1 MSLQTNK
8 RVRIVEIM
16 TITQPASPPPPIQQ
30 SQDGVTV
37 GIPSINGATTTA
49 VMIPSPT
56 GGSLALVSALCNPE
70 QHALHLAA
78 IEARD
83 KALSDPTTYAPLL
96 VQLLYILIG
105 CNQPE
110 QMIQSMNPNELYV
123 WQQSDQG
130 VAMNRLQQNPSLW
143 IPFGQTAGLILKN
156 ALIRPPVH
164 PNNINQVIT
173 VPQTESKQIQETLL
187 LALQQCN
194 TYNHYELVSVVT
206 STISSVAVSEDGIQ
220 PYLHISNWSN
230 LISTILYTIEQY
242 QQYTIHSITSQ
253 QPEQSNLSIT
263 NSYNANG
270 SIQLLQKML
279 EDGPGEIPEMDLD
292 QIVTKLIRLLLPIS
306 SSLIGNN
313 TDITTLTA
321 TAEHLYDHHLA
332 SIRIVAL
339 QCLATCMSRDDLF
352 PSTFVAHWTE
362 YIAGLSHLANISSN
376 MDTNT
381 TMNQPVDPNFQKHIN
396 STITTTNVTIRKW
409 VCRNIVT
416 VLQTRTEYIIPYL
429 QELCPFML
437 SATTSSPTTTN
448 EASSVAL
455 EACDFWLTFATLDD
469 SVVSGT
475 IHDIVAT
482 YLPHLIPTLLQNMIY
497 PYEKQQEL
505 EWLNSVQQQE
515 ETSVITNDIRPIFH
529 KSRAAT
535 KHAGGNNATTNNN
548 YGSNADDDDDDD
560 DDFGDGDDDDEF
572 DEDDDDGWTVRK
584 CAAAS
589 LDALSNL
596 YGGDI
601 ILPHL
606 LPSLEIGLQASNEPW
621 KQEACIMALGAI
633 AEGCYEEMTDHMT
646 QIYPY
651 LMNILATESSVNGNN
666 DQGNNT
672 NGTVRPQ
679 LPQLKCMAAWTAGQY
694 AVWVV
699 EQVQANVQGHL
710 LAELSELLL
719 KNLSDNNTRVQIAC
733 GAAFGVLVGAAGDL
747 LTPYLEPIM
756 NALSA
761 TLMRYHGRSL
771 LTIIDVFGTLGE
783 CVGPAIAEGTLPS
796 LYAPALMQLW
806 DNLIKTS
813 GISASA
819 HLRDRTVIPLMESLA
834 SIALSCG
841 TNFQPYALDCF
852 NNSMSIIE
860 YVTLA
865 LAVSSDD
872 AIVREEDVDPLVA
885 AADLIDSMVEG
896 LGSNFTALLNSSPRY
911 GPQFLNMLVSLCKH
925 EVSGVRMSALALV
938 GDLTRNTP
946 AVLQPALPQII
957 HELINCLDT
966 HQPSVAI
973 NAAWALGEI
982 CLQCKGQSAIMEPYS
997 AALLQNA
1004 IGLLMGSG
1012 VFDDGTTHYSTVP
1025 GLIENVAACVG
1036 RLALVNPMFVA
1047 SDLPRFLCGW
1057 CDGLGKIRDPAERHD
1072 AFTGFVQAIYAN
1084 PQAIGHASGNV
1095 IDSMVSILFAILTW
1109 HIPEDLPDDSFKKML
1124 TDKYRFVSFPA
1135 SETEL
1140 GAALVKLVHDMKQ
1153 SVGEN
1158 EWNVVTKR
1166 LPVNVRKLFR
1176 EVYNL

>member
-1 MSLQTNK
+1 MSTPPQLLF
-8 RVRIVEIM
+8 V
-16 TITQPASPPPPIQQ
+16 SPPPTPA
-30 SQDGVTV
+30 SDA
-37 GIPSINGATTTA
+37 GAAA
-49 VMIPSPT
+49 VVIPSPT
-56 GGSLALVSALCNPE
+56 GGSLALVSALFNVE
-70 QHALHLAA
+70 HHALHLAA

-83 KALSDPTTYAPLL
+83 QALSDPMTYAPLL
-96 VQLLYILIG
+96 LQLLYILIG

-110 QMIQSMNPNELYV
+110 QMIQNMNPNELYI

-156 ALIRPPVH
+156 ALIRPPVVH
-164 PNNINQVIT
+164 PNNANHIIT
-173 VPQTESKQIQETLL
+173 VSQNESKQIQETLL

-194 TYNHYELVSVVT
+194 MYNHYELVSVVT

-230 LISTILYTIEQY
+230 LIPFILYTIQQY
-242 QQYTIHSITSQ
+242 QQYTVDSITSQ
-253 QPEQSNLSIT
+253 QQQQQQQQLLST
-263 NSYNANG
+263 ANSYNAANG
-270 SIQLLQKML
+270 SIQLLYKML
-279 EDGPGEIPEMDLD
+279 EDGPGEIPETDLD
-292 QIVTKLIRLLLPIS
+292 QIVTTLIRLLLPLS
-306 SSLIGNN
+306 STSSFNP
-313 TDITTLTA
+313 TETVVTLEA
-321 TAEHLYDHHLA
+321 HWYNHHLA

-339 QCLATCMSRDDLF
+339 QSLVTCLSRDDLF
-352 PSTFVAHWTE
+352 PSAFVAHWTD
-362 YIAGLSHLANISSN
+362 YMTGLSYLANISSN
-376 MDTNT
+376 HPDMIT
-381 TMNQPVDPNFQKHIN
+381 T
-396 STITTTNVTIRKW
+396 TISNNNNNNNNNHSPETTTATTNVTMRKW

-437 SATTSSPTTTN
+437 SATASSPTATN
-448 EASSVAL
+448 DTSTGSSSSSSSVAL

-475 IHDIVAT
+475 IHDIVALV
-482 YLPHLIPTLLQNMIY
+482 LPQLVPTLLQNMIY

-505 EWLNSVQQQE
+505 EWLNSAQQVE
-515 ETSVITNDIRPIFH
+515 DSAATNNDIRPIFH

-535 KHAGGNNATTNNN
+535 KHNGVNNQTTNN
-548 YGSNADDDDDDD
+548 ADIDVDDDDDDD
-560 DDFGDGDDDDEF
+560 IGDDDDDEF

-606 LPSLEIGLQASNEPW
+606 LPSLEVGLQATNEPW

-646 QIYPY
+646 NIYPY
-651 LMNILATESSVNGNN
+651 LMSILATQSHINTIN
-666 DQGNNT
+666 QGNSNT
-672 NGTVRPQ
+672 NGLARPQ

-719 KNLSDNNTRVQIAC
+719 QNLIDNNAKVQIAC

-756 NALSA
+756 NTLSA
-761 TLMRYHGRSL
+761 TLVRFHGRSL

-783 CVGPAIAEGTLPS
+783 CVGPAIGEGTLPS
-796 LYAPALMQLW
+796 LYVPALMQLW
-806 DNLIKTS
+806 DHLIKSS
-813 GISASA
+813 GVSGTAQ
-819 HLRDRTVIPLMESLA
+819 LRDRTVIPLMESLA

-841 TNFQPYALDCF
+841 TNYQPYALDCF

-860 YVTLA
+860 HITLA
-865 LAVSSDD
+865 LAATSDD
-872 AIVREEDVDPLVA
+872 VIVREEDVDPLVA

-911 GPQFLNMLVSLCKH
+911 GPQFLNMLISLCQH
-925 EVSGVRMSALALV
+925 EVGAVRMSALALV

-957 HELINCLDT
+957 HELISCMDT
-966 HQPSVAI
+966 NNPSVAI

-982 CLQCKGQSAIMEPYS
+982 CVQCKGQPTILEPHSAS
-997 AALLQNA
+997 FLQNA

-1012 VFDDGTTHYSTVP
+1012 VYDDGTTHYSTIP
-1025 GLIENVAACVG
+1025 GLIENVSACVG

-1047 SDLPRFLCGW
+1047 ADLPRFLCGW
-1057 CDGLGKIRDPAERHD
+1057 CDGLGKIRDPSERHD

-1109 HIPEDLPDDSFKKML
+1109 HIPEDLPDDSYKKIL
-1124 TDKYRFVSFPA
+1124 TDKYRFVPFPV
-1135 SETEL
+1135 SEAEL
-1140 GAALVKLVHDMKQ
+1140 GAALVKLVQDMKQ

-1158 EWNVVTKR
+1158 EWQIVTKR

-1176 EVYNL
+1176 EIYNL